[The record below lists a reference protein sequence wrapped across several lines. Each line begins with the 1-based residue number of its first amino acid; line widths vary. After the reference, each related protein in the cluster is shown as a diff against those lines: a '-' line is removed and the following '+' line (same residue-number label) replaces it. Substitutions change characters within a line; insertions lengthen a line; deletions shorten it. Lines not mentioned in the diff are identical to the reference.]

1 VITGDIGGT
10 NANFGVVGIKGRR
23 FEILFKKTL
32 FTKSAK
38 KFCDLVNEFVITSRL
53 EGFKTSEACFGAAGP
68 VTLGK
73 GYQKVKMTNANLTID
88 TRELKARTPLGTIF
102 LINDFQSI
110 SYAVNVLQKTDYIT
124 LNKGSPMRF
133 GTRAV
138 LGAGTGLG
146 KNILYYHEG
155 LKAYLPLA
163 SEGGHANLPVI
174 SDQEFELL
182 KFIKRKKKLKHNVV
196 YEDVLSGEGLQYIY
210 KFLNSKKYKG
220 VPKDLG
226 AIKISKTKKSN
237 PCSKKT
243 FDWFIKFYARCARDF
258 ALNTLARGGLY
269 IAGGI
274 AAKNVDSFSR
284 FYSEFIKH
292 DTYSD
297 ILKKMPIHLI
307 TNYDI
312 SLIGAAYAL
321 KINNFI

>member
-1 VITGDIGGT
+1 
-10 NANFGVVGIKGRR
+10 VVGIKGKN
-23 FEILFKKTL
+23 FEILFKETL
-32 FTKSAK
+32 FTKSAN
-38 KFCDLVNEFVITSRL
+38 KFYDLVNEFVITSRL
-53 EGFKTSEACFGAAGP
+53 EGFKASEACFGVAGP
-68 VTLGK
+68 VVLGK
-73 GYQKVKMTNANLTID
+73 GYQKVKMTNTKLVVD

-102 LINDFQSI
+102 LINDFEAI
-110 SYAVNVLQKTDYIT
+110 SHAVNTLQKTDYVT
-124 LNKGSPMRF
+124 LNKGRGMRS
-133 GTRAV
+133 GVRVV

-155 LKAYLPLA
+155 LQTYLPLA
-163 SEGGHANLPVI
+163 SEGGHANLPVV

-210 KFLNSKKYKG
+210 KFLSAKKYKS

-226 AIKISKTKKSN
+226 AIKISKTKKTN
-237 PCSKKT
+237 PCSNET
-243 FDWFIKFYARCARDF
+243 FNWFVKFYARCARDF
-258 ALNTLARGGLY
+258 VLNALARGGLY

-274 AAKNVDSFSR
+274 AAKNVDSFKK

-292 DTYSD
+292 DTYQD
-297 ILKKMPIHLI
+297 ILKKIPIHLI

-321 KINNFI
+321 RVNNFI